1 MKINIAMIGNLIA
14 TIFVAIAVWLSTQ
27 WQPDPHNDVEQ
38 LTALALAYG
47 AGLLTALSSQWT
59 VHLEEE
65 PNDITNGEDNHGYK
79 KSTN

>member
-1 MKINIAMIGNLIA
+1 MIGNLIA

-38 LTALALAYG
+38 LTALALTYG

-59 VHLEEE
+59 VHVEKE
-65 PNDITNGEDNHGYK
+65 PDLKIDGGNNHD
-79 KSTN
+79 